1 MNDIQKKIADLSPE
15 KRARLEQA
23 LRARLQQPK
32 AVDAPLL
39 LETTSPSEPNAL
51 RSSYKQFYDSVS
63 AQLNSSEFGKFS
75 FFLNYGYVSDESP
88 EFAPVH
94 LPDQFINR
102 NSVKLVLEVVS
113 DVAIDNK
120 RVLDVGCG
128 RGGTLYTLKT
138 FFKPASLTGLDLS
151 STAIEFDRK
160 AHGDA
165 RTTFY
170 EGDAENL
177 PFADASFDVVTNV
190 ESSHSYPNIQRF
202 YSQVHRVLAPGGYF
216 CYTDA
221 LSRPQFVNAIAYFD
235 HIGMDVIR
243 DRNITRNVLLSC
255 DQVSVT
261 RVQAFDSRNDQGLM
275 GNFLATPGSQ
285 VYEEMR
291 SGNWEYRILNLRK
304 RA

>member
-1 MNDIQKKIADLSPE
+1 MSEIQQRIAGLSPE
-15 KRARLEQA
+15 KRARLEEA
-23 LRARLQQPK
+23 LKARLKQETASQ
-32 AVDAPLL
+32 APLL
-39 LETTSPSEPNAL
+39 LENTSPSEPNAL

-63 AQLNSSEFGKFS
+63 TQLNSSEFGQFS

-88 EFAPVH
+88 EYATVD
-94 LPDQFINR
+94 LPAQFINR
-102 NSVKLVLEVVS
+102 NSVKLVLEVVG
-113 DVAIDNK
+113 DVAIDGK
-120 RVLDVGCG
+120 RILDVGCG

-138 FFKPASLTGLDLS
+138 FFKPLSLTGLDLS
-151 STAIEFDRK
+151 TTAIAFDKK

-177 PFADASFDVVTNV
+177 PFGDQSFDVVTNV
-190 ESSHSYPNIQRF
+190 ESSHSYPNIQHF
-202 YSQVHRVLAPGGYF
+202 YSQVHRVLAPGGCF

-221 LSRPQFVNAIAYFD
+221 LSMPQIVTSLAYLD
-235 HIGMDVIR
+235 HIGFDLIR
-243 DRNITRNVLLSC
+243 DRNITKNVLLSC
-255 DQVSVT
+255 DQVAVT
-261 RVQAFDSRNDQGLM
+261 RVQAFDKRNDQELM

-291 SGNWEYRILNLRK
+291 SGNWEYRIFTLRK